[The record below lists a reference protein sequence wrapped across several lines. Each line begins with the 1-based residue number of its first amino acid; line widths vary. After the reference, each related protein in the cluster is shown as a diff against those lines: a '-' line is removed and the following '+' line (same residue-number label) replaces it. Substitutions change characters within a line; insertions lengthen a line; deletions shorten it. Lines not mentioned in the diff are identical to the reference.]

1 MLVSA
6 DYKGVVGGRGV
17 MEVRIVKDLEERGDK
32 LRWEERKETRLK
44 VESPDRVGIS
54 GRESLRTSDSRLR
67 VNPRE
72 EESNAPRNSP
82 AKSGQ
87 APTPGPGPRDVPP
100 QSRGR
105 RGSRGRR
112 PAHWKVEEEEVN
124 S

>member
-1 MLVSA
+1 
-6 DYKGVVGGRGV
+6 

-44 VESPDRVGIS
+44 IESPDRVGIS
-54 GRESLRTSDSRLR
+54 GRESL
-67 VNPRE
+67 P
-72 EESNAPRNSP
+72 NARRNSP